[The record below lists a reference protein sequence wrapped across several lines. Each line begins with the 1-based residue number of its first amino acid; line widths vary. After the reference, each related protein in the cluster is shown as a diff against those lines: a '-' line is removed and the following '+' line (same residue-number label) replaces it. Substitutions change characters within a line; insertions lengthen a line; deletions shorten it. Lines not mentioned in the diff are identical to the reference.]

1 MKLKNILNESLD
13 LIKNK
18 EFEKALKN
26 LEQIEN
32 KNSKVYFLIGSIFLS
47 LKKIDLAENNLLLAY
62 KLNENNYSILNNLG
76 IISNIKGDIKNT
88 KRYFLKAIRIEENIE
103 TLSEIGRIYKQEKD
117 FKTAENYFQMVLSKN
132 ANHQKTNKLLG
143 EMYLEINEIQK
154 GWKHNHRAT
163 GLIRFSEKGV
173 EII

>member
-1 MKLKNILNESLD
+1 MELENILNESLD

-117 FKTAENYFQMVLSKN
+117 FGEKLFSKTSGATWFIDKPSRYSYLKLSF
-132 ANHQKTNKLLG
+132 
-143 EMYLEINEIQK
+143 IN
-154 GWKHNHRAT
+154 
-163 GLIRFSEKGV
+163 LILIKFLNLICSSE
-173 EII
+173 